1 MNAIIDINC
10 PENCLDSTGNVYGTD
25 EYTEDSALCLA
36 AIHAGVITNSGGDV
50 QIMVGG
56 EV

>member
-50 QIMVGG
+50 KIMVGG